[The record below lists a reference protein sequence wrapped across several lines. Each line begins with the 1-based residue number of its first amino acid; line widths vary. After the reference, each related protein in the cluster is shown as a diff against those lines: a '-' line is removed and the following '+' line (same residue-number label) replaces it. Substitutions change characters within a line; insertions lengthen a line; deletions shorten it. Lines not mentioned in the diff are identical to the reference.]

1 MVAIVGASGSGKS
14 TLMNILGCLDRPT
27 SGDYRVSGR
36 STGELDP
43 DELAELRREHFGF
56 IFQRYHLLA
65 DLSATGN
72 VEVPAV
78 MPASGATPPARR
90 RIARAPGPGRPYR
103 SPPRPAV
110 GRPAAARQHRAGA
123 DERRRDHPG
132 RRADRRAGHA
142 HRPEVLRI
150 LEELNAAGHT
160 IILVTHDMNVA
171 RHAQRIIEIS
181 DGEIVSDRRNPDAQR
196 REAEREAPAA
206 MPRRPGWQAYLDRCG
221 EALRMALLAMNAHRL
236 RTSLTMLGIII
247 GIAAVV
253 SVVALGEGSRRKIM
267 DDIAEIGTNTVEVF
281 PGKDFGDEKAAQI
294 HTLRRRTPTLAR
306 ESYVDS
312 VTPEVGTTSTVRYR
326 NVSVNGSIQGVGEQF
341 FRVRAFKLAQG
352 KFFDETAVAR
362 RAQEVVIDD
371 STRRKLFG
379 SHTDPIG
386 QVIFLGSM
394 PARVIGVTQKKDT
407 VFGSNETLN
416 VWIPYTTALSRVLG
430 QRHLR
435 SITVRV
441 RTTCR
446 RSPPRGHRAGADA
459 PARDRF
465 LRVQHGRRAQDH
477 RAHHGDHDAAGV
489 HDRADFAD
497 GRRHRRHEHH
507 AGVRY
512 RAHPRDR
519 RAHGGRRGAAT
530 SCSSS

>member
-1 MVAIVGASGSGKS
+1 M
-14 TLMNILGCLDRPT
+14 
-27 SGDYRVSGR
+27 
-36 STGELDP
+36 
-43 DELAELRREHFGF
+43 
-56 IFQRYHLLA
+56 
-65 DLSATGN
+65 
-72 VEVPAV
+72 
-78 MPASGATPPARR
+78 
-90 RIARAPGPGRPYR
+90 
-103 SPPRPAV
+103 
-110 GRPAAARQHRAGA
+110 
-123 DERRRDHPG
+123 
-132 RRADRRAGHA
+132 
-142 HRPEVLRI
+142 LRI

-294 HTLRRRTPTLAR
+294 HTLLPSDADALAR

-446 RSPPRGHRAGADA
+446 RSPPRR
-459 PARDRF
+459 P
-465 LRVQHGRRAQDH
+465 
-477 RAHHGDHDAAGV
+477 
-489 HDRADFAD
+489 
-497 GRRHRRHEHH
+497 
-507 AGVRY
+507 
-512 RAHPRDR
+512 
-519 RAHGGRRGAAT
+519 
-530 SCSSS
+530 SCRC

>member
-1 MVAIVGASGSGKS
+1 
-14 TLMNILGCLDRPT
+14 
-27 SGDYRVSGR
+27 
-36 STGELDP
+36 
-43 DELAELRREHFGF
+43 
-56 IFQRYHLLA
+56 
-65 DLSATGN
+65 
-72 VEVPAV
+72 
-78 MPASGATPPARR
+78 
-90 RIARAPGPGRPYR
+90 
-103 SPPRPAV
+103 
-110 GRPAAARQHRAGA
+110 
-123 DERRRDHPG
+123 
-132 RRADRRAGHA
+132 
-142 HRPEVLRI
+142 
-150 LEELNAAGHT
+150 
-160 IILVTHDMNVA
+160 
-171 RHAQRIIEIS
+171 
-181 DGEIVSDRRNPDAQR
+181 
-196 REAEREAPAA
+196 
-206 MPRRPGWQAYLDRCG
+206 
-221 EALRMALLAMNAHRL
+221 MALLAMNAHRL

-294 HTLRRRTPTLAR
+294 HTLLPSDADALAR

-446 RSPPRGHRAGADA
+446 RSPPRR
-459 PARDRF
+459 P
-465 LRVQHGRRAQDH
+465 
-477 RAHHGDHDAAGV
+477 
-489 HDRADFAD
+489 
-497 GRRHRRHEHH
+497 
-507 AGVRY
+507 
-512 RAHPRDR
+512 
-519 RAHGGRRGAAT
+519 
-530 SCSSS
+530 SCRC